1 MSRHLVP
8 SVRLASQAYLGP
20 SQGLISRLSSSV
32 LLISQR
38 QNSTSTSPP
47 SPSAAPSPAQTQ
59 VQAQAQGQ
67 AAATAQ
73 RPATSDTAERNDRR
87 RHGYFYRDILPP
99 FLRVLAYGSAAYFAL
114 HLAWQY
120 LDGREQKQLEEEV
133 RRELEEEVRLR
144 VEAQKEREQKRAK
157 GWFSWFGGGAAATK

>member
-1 MSRHLVP
+1 M
-8 SVRLASQAYLGP
+8 
-20 SQGLISRLSSSV
+20 
-32 LLISQR
+32 
-38 QNSTSTSPP
+38 
-47 SPSAAPSPAQTQ
+47 
-59 VQAQAQGQ
+59 
-67 AAATAQ
+67 
-73 RPATSDTAERNDRR
+73 
-87 RHGYFYRDILPP
+87 
-99 FLRVLAYGSAAYFAL
+99 AYGSAAYFAL